1 MTLLDNILT
10 PVGNLRGQ
18 LTAGGLIPGVPVIV
32 GSASGNIAQL
42 NLAANQSLMK
52 LQCEIGSKGYTDS
65 TVTVCKKNLLDSDK
79 INISDMTFDYNGN
92 LITRNAFRYD
102 LPAGTYTINFSG
114 VFYSYIYVIV
124 LDQNNT
130 YKNRYII
137 STNIAPYRTPSFSLS
152 DGDYM
157 IFYQGV
163 SGSPLQLPANI
174 QIELGSSPTTYEDYE
189 GNEYNINWSDI
200 GSISSGY
207 FKIENSIISVYDGV
221 EDHIIGSILINSFKG
236 YNNIFCNTGEVQE
249 CIYIV
254 DASELLQWVYDNIY
268 TP

>member
-32 GSASGNIAQL
+32 GTASGNIAQL

-102 LPAGTYTINFSG
+102 LPAGTYTISFSG
-114 VFYSYIYVIV
+114 IFYSYIYVIV

-130 YKNRYII
+130 YKNRYIF
-137 STNIAPYRTPSFSLS
+137 RLFSHRHP
-152 DGDYM
+152 
-157 IFYQGV
+157 F
-163 SGSPLQLPANI
+163 SPVRP
-174 QIELGSSPTTYEDYE
+174 
-189 GNEYNINWSDI
+189 WS
-200 GSISSGY
+200 
-207 FKIENSIISVYDGV
+207 
-221 EDHIIGSILINSFKG
+221 
-236 YNNIFCNTGEVQE
+236 NTGSA
-249 CIYIV
+249 Y
-254 DASELLQWVYDNIY
+254 LPHRDNR
-268 TP
+268 